1 MIKRRKSMTANQ
13 NVSNEIKLTLKNV
26 CRDYM
31 RKKCERENCRFI
43 HDSKL
48 CERYWKNV
56 MERDI
61 EGCKYNKNCRKNHF
75 LTNEKLQQTTM
86 VQHGTTNKQNRRPP
100 RNTESWEPITRP
112 YDMRITTSLVQQDS
126 LKNTPESNDI
136 ILVPNLFSDYK
147 PGEIYSLLVKEIQEI
162 SETGKIDSDDLLKL
176 WHGSEERNIPGC
188 HYICNDKTRW
198 KTECPTFRMVIERM
212 KSYFKVRA
220 EATRLNWYKDHT
232 QFKPLHF
239 DAAAFNEEKA
249 KKQNITIGLS
259 FGQTRDIIFEHA
271 KTRKTICI
279 PQGDGEIYTFG
290 NKVNCEWRHGVNP
303 GVQDHNSGR
312 ISVIIWGMC

>member
-1 MIKRRKSMTANQ
+1 MDAPENKNQ
-13 NVSNEIKLTLKNV
+13 GPTNEIKMALKKV

-31 RKKCERENCRFI
+31 RKKCERENCRYI
-43 HDSKL
+43 HDSRL

-56 MERDI
+56 VERGI
-61 EGCKYNKNCRKNHF
+61 ESCKYGKNCRKNHF
-75 LTNEKLQQTTM
+75 LTKETNLM
-86 VQHGTTNKQNRRPP
+86 TNKRQP

-112 YDMRITTSLVQQDS
+112 YDMRISTQTGESLN
-126 LKNTPESNDI
+126 KNPESNDI
-136 ILVPNLFSDYK
+136 ILVPNLFSDFK
-147 PGEIYSLLVKEIQEI
+147 PGEIYSLLVQEI
-162 SETGKIDSDDLLKL
+162 EKINETGKIDLDDLLKL

-188 HYICNDKTRW
+188 HYICNDRTQW
-198 KTECPTFRMVIERM
+198 KSECPTFQMVINRM
-212 KSYFKVRA
+212 KSYFNVKV

-239 DAAAFNEEKA
+239 DAAAFNESKA
-249 KKQNITIGLS
+249 RKQNITIGLS

-279 PQGDGEIYTFG
+279 PQGDGQIYTFG
-290 NKVNCEWRHGVNP
+290 NKINCEWRHGVNP
-303 GVQDHNSGR
+303 GDQEESSGR